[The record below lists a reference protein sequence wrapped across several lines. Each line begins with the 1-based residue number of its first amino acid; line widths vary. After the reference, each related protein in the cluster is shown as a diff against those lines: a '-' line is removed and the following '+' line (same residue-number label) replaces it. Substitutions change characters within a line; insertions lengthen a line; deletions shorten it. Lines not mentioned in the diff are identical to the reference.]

1 MMKPITNYPMY
12 DRVRS
17 LEQFRTP
24 KNLILKLLIFA
35 LVFSITGTL
44 QSIPMMFY
52 FIPKML
58 SWITE
63 QMNAS
68 GGMAMTDEAVMEF
81 VNSMMMD
88 PTLTQIMLFSTAL
101 VTIGILI
108 FCRHVEGRPLSS
120 IGFDKKGAGK
130 QYLLGLGVGFVMFSA
145 VVALTWAFGGIS
157 PLGLANGSVLG
168 VLLAFVGFGIQG
180 MSEEVMCRGYL
191 MTTIMRHQKPWVAIV
206 VNAVIFAIMHGS
218 NNGISILAL
227 VNLTL
232 CGVMFSLYMLRTNNL
247 WGACAI
253 HSIWNFVQGNFY
265 GLPVSGI
272 DSGDSVFR
280 FALNTGHDVVNG
292 GAFGLEAGIP
302 CTIVLS
308 AVILI
313 LLFVP
318 FGKKND
324 SEKAEAS
331 A

>member
-1 MMKPITNYPMY
+1 MKAITNYPIVES
-12 DRVRS
+12 VRNT
-17 LEQFRTP
+17 EPFRTP
-24 KNLILKLLIFA
+24 QNIVLKLLIFA
-35 LVFSITGTL
+35 LVFTITSTL
-44 QSIPMMFY
+44 QSIPMLFY
-52 FIPKML
+52 FMPKLYGWIGEQIEMYPDGMIPDDAL
-58 SWITE
+58 
-63 QMNAS
+63 
-68 GGMAMTDEAVMEF
+68 MEF
-81 VNSMMMD
+81 INGMMMD

-101 VTIGILI
+101 VTIGCLI
-108 FCRHVEGRPLSS
+108 HCRYIEGRPLST
-120 IGFDKKGAGK
+120 IGFDRKGAGK

-145 VVALTWAFGGIS
+145 VVGLTWAFGGIS
-157 PLGLANGSVLG
+157 PLGMANGSVLG

-180 MSEEVMCRGYL
+180 MSEEVLCRGYL
-191 MTTIMRHQKPWVAIV
+191 MTTIMRHQKPWVAV
-206 VNAVIFAIMHGS
+206 AVNAVIFALLHGS

-292 GAFGLEAGIP
+292 GAFGLEAGLP

-308 AVILI
+308 AVILV

-318 FGKKND
+318 FGKN